1 MRMLYE
7 DWSPSQRQQRTNFIV
22 QLFPVPDIVTYKSNF
37 FSAYG
42 LYLKS
47 KDLPNQQ
54 HQQAEEH
61 DLEVKQ
67 FKRTLSRPN
76 VRVHFIGAW

>member
-1 MRMLYE
+1 MLYE
-7 DWSPSQRQQRTNFIV
+7 DWSPPQRQQRTNTIV
-22 QLFPVPDIVTYKSNF
+22 QFFPVPDIVTYKSYF

-47 KDLPNQQ
+47 QDLSNQQ
-54 HQQAEEH
+54 NHQAEE
-61 DLEVKQ
+61 DEREVEQ
-67 FKRTLSRPN
+67 FKISLSRPD

>member
-1 MRMLYE
+1 MLYE
-7 DWSPSQRQQRTNFIV
+7 DWSPPQRQQRTNIIV
-22 QLFPVPDIVTYKSNF
+22 EFFPLPDIVTYKSYF
-37 FSAYG
+37 SSAYG

-47 KDLPNQQ
+47 QDLSNQQ

-61 DLEVKQ
+61 EEVKQ
-67 FKRTLSRPN
+67 FKRTLSRSD

>member
-1 MRMLYE
+1 MRILYE
-7 DWSPSQRQQRTNFIV
+7 DWSPPQRQQRTNFIV
-22 QLFPVPDIVTYKSNF
+22 QFFPVPDILTYKSHF

-42 LYLKS
+42 LYLQS

-54 HQQAEEH
+54 HQHEEH
-61 DLEVKQ
+61 EPEVEQ
-67 FKRTLSRPN
+67 FKRTLSRPE